1 MSIELVEIKRQ
12 FRKKFVLV
20 QALLALFLIFVSY
33 TTNYYIKKQN
43 AGQIA
48 RIVSRMV
55 KKGEHREAIYTLGSA
70 KLENFKSV
78 GYFDMKGRR
87 IFSLPSSLNNFDM
100 AEGYFLSKTISEVI
114 YFGESEGSQKV
125 GVLKFNFHTGN
136 AIVFGL
142 ILWVITLLLT
152 FPVIRNHFNL
162 VIRKLQLEG
171 EKKRAKDLVE
181 LAGMVKHDLRSPLQ
195 SILMAVQTGESIDE
209 QSREMILSGV
219 SRIEKI
225 TQDLNAVKIKEEQT
239 EVEDNIKEIE
249 SCSLFSTVQ
258 EIIQEKTHTYRK
270 VKGLSIRG
278 NFNDASITS
287 FIRFNDSDFKRVLSN
302 LIDNAVECFDPLN
315 ENKQVEVNISLNK
328 SDDSILI
335 EIADNGPGMAKVV
348 LSKIGE
354 KGNTY
359 GKENGS
365 GLGIY
370 SSRNK
375 VLENGGEFQVNSSSK
390 GTNVSMKVRKVD
402 SPEWY
407 VEDLNF
413 SNNMNYV
420 ILDDD
425 ESVIERFKNDK
436 GALDAKSKSITSFN
450 NIDDFTSWYEEND
463 DLQEPVF
470 FIDYD
475 LKNSTKDGLD
485 IISSIG
491 ENYRK
496 YLFTNNFDDFFLQ
509 RICSKQGVK
518 IIPKTILGWGNSLS

>member
-20 QALLALFLIFVSY
+20 QALLALFLVFVSY

-43 AGQIA
+43 AGQIT

-70 KLENFKSV
+70 KLENFSSV

-100 AEGYFLSKTISEVI
+100 AEGYLLSKTISEVI
-114 YFGESEGSQKV
+114 YFGESEESQKV

-142 ILWVITLLLT
+142 ILWVISLLLT

-225 TQDLNAVKIKEEQT
+225 TQDLNAVKIKEEQS
-239 EVEDNIKEIE
+239 EAQENGKEIE

-270 VKGLSIRG
+270 IKGLSIRG
-278 NFNDASITS
+278 HFKDSSITR
-287 FIRFNDSDFKRVLSN
+287 FIHFNDSDFKRVLSN
-302 LIDNAVECFDPLN
+302 LIDNAVECFDPLD
-315 ENKQVEVNISLNK
+315 EHKQVEVNVTLEENA
-328 SDDSILI
+328 DSILI
-335 EIADNGPGMAKVV
+335 EIIDNGPGIPKIV

-375 VLENGGEFQVNSSSK
+375 VLENGGEFKVKSNSK
-390 GTNVSMKVRKVD
+390 GTNISMRFRAVD
-402 SPEWY
+402 SPDWFA
-407 VEDLNF
+407 EDLNF

-425 ESVIERFKNDK
+425 ESVIERFKNDE
-436 GALDAKSKSITSFN
+436 GALGAKSKSITSFN
-450 NIDDFTSWYEEND
+450 NIDDFTSWYEGKD

-485 IISSIG
+485 VISSIDSS
-491 ENYRK
+491 YKK